1 MVELVYLFKDALSNN
16 DIRLCGQLIDESW
29 SLKKL
34 LSSNISNE
42 LIDKAYILAKNNG
55 AYGGKILGAGYGGF
69 LMIIADKVD
78 HNRIKKALDYL
89 TSYSFKFENSGS
101 TIVYNDN

>member
-1 MVELVYLFKDALSNN
+1 KAALNN
-16 DIRLCGQLIDESW
+16 NNIPLCGQLIDESW
-29 SLKKL
+29 NLKKL

-42 LIDKAYILAKNNG
+42 LIDNAYLLAKKNG
-55 AYGGKILGAGYGGF
+55 AYGGKILGAGFGGF
-69 LMIIADKVD
+69 LMVIADKVN
-78 HNRIKKALDYL
+78 HNRIKKALNYL